1 VTVGLIPYSIL
12 LAVLLAAEE
21 EEMNDDDD
29 DDDDCVVEMVSL
41 DDPDVRAFKI
51 C

>member
-1 VTVGLIPYSIL
+1 
-12 LAVLLAAEE
+12 VLLAAEE
-21 EEMNDDDD
+21 EMND

>member
-1 VTVGLIPYSIL
+1 
-12 LAVLLAAEE
+12 VLLAAEE
-21 EEMNDDDD
+21 EMNDD

>member
-1 VTVGLIPYSIL
+1 MTVGLIPYSIL

-21 EEMNDDDD
+21 EMNDDD

>member
-1 VTVGLIPYSIL
+1 M
-12 LAVLLAAEE
+12 LLAAEE
-21 EEMNDDDD
+21 EMNDD

>member
-29 DDDDCVVEMVSL
+29 DDCVVEMVSL

>member
-1 VTVGLIPYSIL
+1 M
-12 LAVLLAAEE
+12 LLAAEV
-21 EEMNDDDD
+21 EMNDDDDD

>member
-1 VTVGLIPYSIL
+1 M
-12 LAVLLAAEE
+12 LLAAG

-29 DDDDCVVEMVSL
+29 DCVVEIVSL
-41 DDPDVRAFKI
+41 DDPDVRALKI

>member
-1 VTVGLIPYSIL
+1 M
-12 LAVLLAAEE
+12 LLAAEE
-21 EEMNDDDD
+21 EMND

>member
-1 VTVGLIPYSIL
+1 MTVGLIPYSIL

-29 DDDDCVVEMVSL
+29 DDCVVEMVSL